1 MKGRRPRPLDD
12 GDSGE
17 VRVSGHLSWAKPI
30 ENKRVFCL
38 VLSATITFMSIISNC
53 TVATLKDAATSLING
68 NLVAFPTETVYGLG
82 ADATNKDAVARIYAA
97 KGRPTGHPLIV
108 HISSLERLDKWAREI
123 PEYAIKL
130 ARNFWPGPMTLILP
144 RTNLAK
150 DFITGC
156 QDNVGIRVPSH
167 TLAQTLLR
175 EFEALGGEGIAA
187 PSANR
192 FGAVSPTTAS
202 AVELELANHLTTS
215 DLILDGGMCEV
226 GIESTI
232 IDCTR
237 NTPRILRSGAI
248 TIEMVQKIIRGLSK
262 SDLKS
267 TLSDPLKA
275 PGLLESHYAPIAK
288 VLLNGESGIGDGFI
302 ALSSIPT
309 PPGSIRLASPSNN
322 EEFARVLYQA
332 LNAADG
338 SGLQKVHV
346 VLPNSDGIGEA
357 INDRLRKAAFSK

>member
-1 MKGRRPRPLDD
+1 M
-12 GDSGE
+12 
-17 VRVSGHLSWAKPI
+17 
-30 ENKRVFCL
+30 
-38 VLSATITFMSIISNC
+38 
-53 TVATLKDAATSLING
+53 
-68 NLVAFPTETVYGLG
+68 
-82 ADATNKDAVARIYAA
+82 
-97 KGRPTGHPLIV
+97 
-108 HISSLERLDKWAREI
+108 
-123 PEYAIKL
+123 
-130 ARNFWPGPMTLILP
+130 
-144 RTNLAK
+144 AK